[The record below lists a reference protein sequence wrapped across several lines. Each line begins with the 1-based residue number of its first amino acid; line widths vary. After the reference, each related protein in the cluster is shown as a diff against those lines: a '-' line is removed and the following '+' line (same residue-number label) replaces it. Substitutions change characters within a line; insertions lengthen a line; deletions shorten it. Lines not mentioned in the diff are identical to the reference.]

1 MKAEAGVCAVPAAPL
16 LLHEGFLP
24 LKGLIT
30 EEIMKKKFALLIALL
45 LVLVICAPV
54 QAATYPTFGIL
65 SVVVDESVTISTNLF
80 PANELYYVYMGYNGT
95 LGINGILVTKIWT
108 GSGGT
113 FKAKFYIPDELK
125 GENVIAIRLESPTTP
140 YYSYNFFYN
149 TTSYTST
156 YTTST
161 STAPRPYTP
170 NDFPTF
176 NIIGVVEGESVSV
189 ETKYFPADD
198 MFGVYMK
205 DGASAAKTWY
215 YVAGLNSADGGSFE
229 ATFTIPTELQ
239 WKEKIA
245 IKFYN
250 LDEDYITY
258 NLFENNDYP

>member
-1 MKAEAGVCAVPAAPL
+1 
-16 LLHEGFLP
+16 
-24 LKGLIT
+24 
-30 EEIMKKKFALLIALL
+30 MKKKFALLITLL
-45 LVLVICAPV
+45 LVLVICVPA

-95 LGINGILVTKIWT
+95 LGIDGFLVTKIWT
-108 GSGGT
+108 GSGGS

-125 GENVIAIRLESPTTP
+125 GEDIIAIRLESPTSP
-140 YYSYNFFYN
+140 YYSYNYFYN
-149 TTSYTST
+149 TSSYTSYPPNSPTTPT
-156 YTTST
+156 Y
-161 STAPRPYTP
+161 AP

-176 NIIGVVEGESVSV
+176 DIIGVVKGESVSV

-205 DGASAAKTWY
+205 DDASASKTWY
-215 YVAGLNSADGGSFE
+215 YVAGLNSGDGGSFE
-229 ATFTIPTELQ
+229 ATFAIPTELQ

-258 NLFENNDYP
+258 NLFLNKDYP

>member
-1 MKAEAGVCAVPAAPL
+1 
-16 LLHEGFLP
+16 
-24 LKGLIT
+24 
-30 EEIMKKKFALLIALL
+30 MKKKFTLLITLL
-45 LVLVICAPV
+45 LMLVICAPV
-54 QAATYPTFGIL
+54 YAATYPTFDII
-65 SVVVDESVTISTNLF
+65 SVSVDDSVTIRTNLF

-108 GSGGT
+108 GGGGT

-125 GENVIAIRLESPTTP
+125 GEDIIAIRLESPTSP

-149 TTSYTST
+149 TTSYTSNYPT
-156 YTTST
+156 NTPV
-161 STAPRPYTP
+161 APRPYVP

-176 NIIGVVEGESVSV
+176 NITKVVKGESVTV
-189 ETKYFPADD
+189 QTKYFPSND

-215 YVAGLNSADGGSFE
+215 YVAGFNSADGGSFE
-229 ATFTIPTELQ
+229 ATFNIPTQLKS
-239 WKEKIA
+239 KEKIA

-258 NLFENNDYP
+258 NLFINRNYP

>member
-1 MKAEAGVCAVPAAPL
+1 
-16 LLHEGFLP
+16 
-24 LKGLIT
+24 
-30 EEIMKKKFALLIALL
+30 MKKKFALLITLL

-54 QAATYPTFGIL
+54 QAATYPTFGIM

-108 GSGGT
+108 GAGGS

-125 GENVIAIRLESPTTP
+125 GENIIAIRLESPTTP

-149 TTSYTST
+149 TTSYTSN

-161 STAPRPYTP
+161 SSSSSSTTTTHTP

-176 NIIGVVEGESVSV
+176 NIIGVVKGVSVTV

-205 DGASAAKTWY
+205 DGASAVKTWY
-215 YVAGLNSADGGSFE
+215 YVAGLNSADGASFQ
-229 ATFTIPTELQ
+229 ATFAIPTELQ

-258 NLFENNDYP
+258 NLFENHDYP

>member
-1 MKAEAGVCAVPAAPL
+1 MKN
-16 LLHEGFLP
+16 
-24 LKGLIT
+24 
-30 EEIMKKKFALLIALL
+30 KFALLFALM

-54 QAATYPTFGIL
+54 QAATYPTFDIMG
-65 SVVVDESVTISTNLF
+65 VVVGDSVTISTNLF

-125 GENVIAIRLESPTTP
+125 GEDIIAIRLESPTTP

-149 TTSYTST
+149 TTSYSSYNYTTTPDSSSSSTST
-156 YTTST
+156 YI
-161 STAPRPYTP
+161 P

-176 NIIGVVEGESVSV
+176 SIVQVVPGETVTV
-189 ETKYFPADD
+189 EVKYFPPDD

-205 DGASAAKTWY
+205 DAASAVKTWY
-215 YVAGLNSADGGSFE
+215 YVAGFNSADGGFFK
-229 ATFTIPTELQ
+229 ATFAIPRELLY
-239 WKEKIA
+239 KEKIA
-245 IKFYN
+245 IKMYN

-258 NLFENNDYP
+258 NLFENKTFP

>member
-1 MKAEAGVCAVPAAPL
+1 
-16 LLHEGFLP
+16 
-24 LKGLIT
+24 
-30 EEIMKKKFALLIALL
+30 MKKKFALLITLL

-54 QAATYPTFGIL
+54 QAATYPTFGIM

-108 GSGGT
+108 GAGGS

-125 GENVIAIRLESPTTP
+125 GENIIAIRLESPTTP

-149 TTSYTST
+149 STSYSNYNYNPTYVAPAPAST
-156 YTTST
+156 PHAGS
-161 STAPRPYTP
+161 S
-170 NDFPTF
+170 DFPTF
-176 NIIGVVEGESVSV
+176 NIIGVVKGVSVSV

-205 DGASAAKTWY
+205 DGASAVKTWY
-215 YVAGLNSADGGSFE
+215 YVAGFNSADGGSFE

-250 LDEDYITY
+250 LDKDYITY
-258 NLFENNDYP
+258 NLFTNNNYP